1 MSENITSLPSEAD
14 DVLVRV
20 EGVGKRF
27 CRNLK
32 KSLFYGIQ
40 DITSD
45 LLGRDRSESTLRED
59 EFYANQGISFELRR
73 GECLGL
79 IGHNG
84 AGKTTLLK
92 MLNGLIK
99 PDSGTIT
106 MRGRIGALIALGAG
120 FNPILTGR
128 ENVYVAGSVLG
139 LTKQEI
145 DDKYDEIVAFAELE
159 DSMESPVQNYSSGMQ
174 VRLGFA
180 VATAMKPDVLLLDEV
195 LAVGDVGFQAKCF
208 NALAELR
215 KKGVPFIL
223 VSHNMRQILRY
234 CEKVVY
240 LEHGEVKFHGD
251 TQEGISHFLDD
262 MNKGSA
268 SSSVGPDWSIV
279 DGSGKVK
286 FTAARFLNSDN
297 NEVSSIRSGDP
308 VILEIDYEK
317 HSSEIGNPFLDVVV
331 RHRGELLFQSTSR
344 GVLLL
349 DHESPR
355 CGSLRVQFLSL
366 PANVDYVDFYFS
378 IHEETSCEILD
389 WKRDFRLFIDRN
401 ENQTGLL
408 SLNVV
413 WNAKGRVNI

>member
-40 DITSD
+40 DIACD
-45 LLGRDRSESTLRED
+45 LLGRDRSESALRED
-59 EFYANQGISFELRR
+59 EFWANQGVSFELRR

-99 PDSGTIT
+99 PDTGTIT

-128 ENVYVAGSVLG
+128 ENVYIAGSVLG
-139 LTKQEI
+139 LTKGEI

-159 DSMESPVQNYSSGMQ
+159 EFMESPVQNYSSGMQ

-180 VATAMKPDVLLLDEV
+180 VASAMKPDVLLLDEV

-208 NALAELR
+208 NTLAELR
-215 KKGVPFIL
+215 KEGVPFIL
-223 VSHNMRQILRY
+223 VSHNMHQISRY
-234 CEKVVY
+234 CDKVLY
-240 LEHGEVKFHGD
+240 LEQGKVKFHGAA
-251 TQEGISHFLDD
+251 EVGISMFLND
-262 MNKGSA
+262 MNQGDQNA
-268 SSSVGPDWSIV
+268 TAGPDWSTV
-279 DGSGKVK
+279 HGSGKVT
-286 FTAARFLNSDN
+286 FNAARFLDLKG
-297 NEVSSIRSGDP
+297 NEIKSIHSGDP
-308 VILEIDYEK
+308 VILEIEFER
-317 HSSEIGNPFLDVVV
+317 HSSDINNPFLDVVI
-331 RHRGELLFQSTSR
+331 RHKGDQLFQSTSR
-344 GVLLL
+344 NVNLLSA
-349 DHESPR
+349 E
-355 CGSLRVQFLSL
+355 SLRIGKIQVTFNQM
-366 PANVDYVDFYFS
+366 PVNVDYVDFYFS
-378 IHEETSCEILD
+378 LLDGQTCEILD

-401 ENQTGLL
+401 EKQTGSL
-408 SLNVV
+408 SLDVKWEV
-413 WNAKGRVNI
+413 LS